1 MLQDILTKQKRFFDP
16 AVHTELRGQLNRQR
30 RVILLSGNVVA
41 NSRSDVSGVS
51 ARDFYQAYAAGA
63 QNLMTFVT
71 RFIPE
76 VNTGWRVSYLGE
88 VYEILQV
95 NPLQEKRD
103 FMMLKTMLTKAD

>member
-1 MLQDILTKQKRFFDP
+1 MAYCAGDMREHIDLLKK
-16 AVHTELRGQLNRQR
+16 ENRTDSEGFKKPVWT
-30 RVILLSGNVVA
+30 VIHEQVA
-41 NSRSDVSGVS
+41 CQVSGVS

-88 VYEILQV
+88 VYEILQA

>member
-1 MLQDILTKQKRFFDP
+1 MAYCAGDMREHIDLLKK
-16 AVHTELRGQLNRQR
+16 ENRTDSEGFKKPVWT
-30 RVILLSGNVVA
+30 VIHEQVA
-41 NSRSDVSGVS
+41 CQVSGVS

>member
-1 MLQDILTKQKRFFDP
+1 MAYCSGD
-16 AVHTELRGQLNRQR
+16 LREHIDLLKKENQTDSEGFKKPVWT
-30 RVILLSGNVVA
+30 VIHEQVA
-41 NSRSDVSGVS
+41 CQVSGVS

-76 VNTGWRVSYLGE
+76 VNTGWRVSYLGD

>member
-1 MLQDILTKQKRFFDP
+1 MAYCAGDMREHIDLLKK
-16 AVHTELRGQLNRQR
+16 ENRTDSEGFKKPVWM
-30 RVILLSGNVVA
+30 VIHEQVA
-41 NSRSDVSGVS
+41 CQVSGVS